1 MRVAML
7 GPFGLKPKGTMAVR
21 ALPLAKALTRRGYD
35 VALFLPPWSY
45 PQDGGRVWEE
55 NGVRIENVTIAPRA
69 QIPFRLLARARA
81 FQPDV
86 IHIFKPKGYAGIAQ
100 WLGWQARRVGRMRAR
115 IILDTDDWEGAG
127 GWNELEP
134 YSWAQKKFF
143 AWQEQWGLRHA
154 DAVTVASRALET
166 IVWSL
171 GVAREK
177 VLYLPNG
184 ANPLPVS
191 DVTPAQIRQELGL
204 GDAPVMLL
212 YTRFFE
218 FDLAR
223 AVEILS
229 RVFARMPN
237 AKLLLVGKGLFGE
250 EKKFLEMA
258 AANGWRERVVD
269 AGWVEAEKLRAYFAA
284 SDVGLF
290 PFDDTLVNRCKCSV
304 KLIDLLANGVPV
316 VAEAVGQVREYISHN
331 TSGMLVA
338 PNDVNGFANCLSEL
352 LEDREK
358 RAWLGANAVGRIKQ
372 DFDWSRLAARVEEV
386 YRV

>member
-1 MRVAML
+1 ML

-290 PFDDTLVNRCKCSV
+290 PFDDTLVNRCKCSL

>member
-1 MRVAML
+1 ML